1 MITSLVS
8 LLQVRIRFAHSWI
21 RLVKPVLIA
30 SVLRDSES
38 VIWMDAG
45 SYLHPQVSSPP
56 SGKRVGCRVYGVG
69 CRCWCSL

>member
-8 LLQVRIRFAHSWI
+8 LLQVRIRFAHTWI

-45 SYLHPQVSSPP
+45 SYPGVKSPVW
-56 SGKRVGCRVYGVG
+56 KACRVSGVR
-69 CRCWCSL
+69 CRV